1 MLLWLR
7 LTVKVKLLLERYC
20 RDWDGLSDQMKRS
33 FTYKEVSLLHQ
44 HCAMFLHFLSVLES
58 TLPRGLFP
66 AAREKLMN
74 VFMLGGM
81 DSELKLQSESTVPP
95 GDLRGVGAFRTCW
108 ATFF

>member
-44 HCAMFLHFLSVLES
+44 HCAMF
-58 TLPRGLFP
+58 LPRGLFP